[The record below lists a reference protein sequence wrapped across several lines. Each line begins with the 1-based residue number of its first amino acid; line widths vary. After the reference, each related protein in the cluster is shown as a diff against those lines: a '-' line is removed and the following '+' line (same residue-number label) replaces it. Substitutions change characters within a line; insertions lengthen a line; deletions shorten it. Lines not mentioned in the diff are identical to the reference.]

1 MKALLR
7 TMQKFKPAFEE
18 GKPLARFKGAYDAA
32 ETFFFAPAH
41 PTSGAPHI
49 RDPLDV
55 KRFMSMVIVAL
66 APATVLSVYFFGLR
80 ALALILVSYAVGG
93 TVELVFSVVRKEEIN
108 EGFLVTGLIFPLT
121 LPPALPLW
129 MAGVGVAVGVIVGKE
144 LFGGTGR
151 NVFNPAL
158 VGRCFLMIGYPIAM
172 STNTWIAPGGGAL
185 GRLTQYAHAGV
196 PDAMSGA
203 TPLALAQAGE
213 FVPVSNLIFGN
224 VSGSLGETSAAAV
237 ILGGVFL
244 IVTRVVNWRTIV
256 GTLGAFALLGAVL
269 GQAAPDTFAPV
280 GWHLFAGGLL
290 FGAFFMATDPI
301 TGPGTNAGKWL
312 YGGLVGTVTLLLRH
326 LSGFVEGAM
335 FAILLGNIAA
345 PVLDELVVKA
355 RLRSLSNEG

>member
-1 MKALLR
+1 MSRLLR
-7 TMQKFKPAFEE
+7 TIQSFKPLFEQ
-18 GKPLARFKGAYDAA
+18 GKPLERFKGAYDAA

-93 TVELVFSVVRKEEIN
+93 TVELLFSVVRKEEIN
-108 EGFLVTGLIFPLT
+108 EGFLVTGLIYPLT

-129 MAGVGVAVGVIVGKE
+129 IAGVGVAVGVIVGKE

-158 VGRCFLMIGYPIAM
+158 VGRCFLAIGYPIAM
-172 STNTWIAPGGGAL
+172 STDWIAPGSGAL

-203 TPLALAQAGE
+203 TPLALAKAGE
-213 FVPVSNLIFGN
+213 FVPVSNLILGN
-224 VSGSLGETSAAAV
+224 VSGSLGETSAAAI
-237 ILGGVFL
+237 ILGGAFL
-244 IVTRVVNWRTIV
+244 IVTRVVNWRTIA
-256 GTLGAFALLGAVL
+256 GTLGTFTILGAAL
-269 GQAAPDTFAPV
+269 RLIAPGTFDPV

-312 YGGLVGTVTLLLRH
+312 YGGLVGSVILLMRH

-345 PVLDELVVKA
+345 PMLDEVVVKA
-355 RLRSLSNEG
+355 RLRSLANEG